1 MSLQS
6 VQERCDTCDES
17 AFLYRLCGTTD
28 ALCAPCF
35 LLAYPVPTGRPAVG
49 PAAAGCLR
57 GLRTPR
63 RETGLH
69 RFIRVR

>member
-1 MSLQS
+1 MSMQS
-6 VQERCDTCDES
+6 VQDRCDSCDQS

-28 ALCAPCF
+28 ALCGHCF
-35 LLAYPVPTGRPAVG
+35 VLVHPAPTGRPNLG

-57 GLRTPR
+57 NLRTPR